1 MTQNVSSKQQYEES
15 VRRSQSEWLDYG
27 SRQIDIADEA
37 FEAIDRYIGVRKDD
51 VLLCE
56 TTCLGYAAHVLE
68 AGVGVKELWLVPPA
82 YTRSGT
88 TEDLFDR
95 LAGALGENC
104 GALLRSLER
113 YGAFKGLT
121 ASVPGGPFKLLVTTQ
136 FYDLDL
142 SAFEQP
148 KYNPVW
154 VVMLNTEGATGAV
167 LYPSP
172 DSQKGPYPALNM
184 TLSQGLNY
192 PEGFV
197 RSLEIPGGRVLLAL
211 GEPTGTF
218 HMEDLSDPDDPWSL
232 DATAITLALSSGCV
246 IPSVVRHGTKVLEE
260 RTLGE
265 LASRISRGTTLSE
278 RDLDVRELDLS
289 KEATPFGIGEIAYLV
304 GMGGGFAPSTPEF
317 YRYPGDL
324 YYIDGACFKN
334 GAIRP
339 KVLNSMPEG
348 QERYIVDERDGE
360 VLLVSRSSKEIA
372 VYEHIKK
379 KTLIGNSVFV
389 VRLGGDVDMDYLAC
403 WMRGDYVKAWMRG
416 AGRRLTKASLA
427 SLPVPILTVEAMERT
442 VRRERSIDQ
451 EIFDLEQRLA
461 SLRLSNRFD
470 PLAAAN
476 QHGHEGCEDE

>member
-1 MTQNVSSKQQYEES
+1 MTQNAFDAHRSEEGA
-15 VRRSQSEWLDYG
+15 RRAQSEWLDYG

-37 FEAIDRYIGVRKDD
+37 LEAVDRYIGVRQDD

-56 TTCLGYAAHVLE
+56 TTCLGYAAHVLD

-82 YTRSGT
+82 YTGPRPS
-88 TEDLFDR
+88 DDRLDR
-95 LAGALGENC
+95 LAGALGESC

-113 YGAFKGLT
+113 HGAFKGIA
-121 ASVPGGPFKLLVTTQ
+121 ASVPEGPFKLLVTTQ

-148 KYNPVW
+148 RYNPVW
-154 VVMLNTEGATGAV
+154 VGMLNTEGATGAV

-172 DSQKGPYPALNM
+172 DSQKGSHPALNM
-184 TLSQGLNY
+184 SLSQGLHY
-192 PEGFV
+192 PGGFV
-197 RSLEIPGGRVLLAL
+197 RSLEIPGGRVLFAQ

-232 DATAITLALSSGCV
+232 DVTFITLALSSGCV

-278 RDLDVRELDLS
+278 RDLDVKEPDLS
-289 KEATPFGIGEIAYLV
+289 KEATFGLGEILYHV
-304 GMGGGFAPSTPEF
+304 STGDGYAPSATEL
-317 YRYPGDL
+317 YEYPGDL
-324 YYIDGACFKN
+324 YYIDGACFKD
-334 GAIRP
+334 GVIRP
-339 KVLNSMPEG
+339 KVLSSMPEG
-348 QERYIVDERDGE
+348 QERYVVDESDGK
-360 VLLVSRSSKEIA
+360 VLLVSRSSKEVA
-372 VYEHIKK
+372 VYEHIRK

-389 VRLGGDVDMDYLAC
+389 VRLGGDIDMDYVAC

-416 AGRRLTKASLA
+416 AGRRLTKASLE

-442 VRRERSIDQ
+442 VRYERSIDRR
-451 EIFDLEQRLA
+451 IFDLSQELA

>member
-1 MTQNVSSKQQYEES
+1 MIKNAFDTQRYEES
-15 VRRSQSEWLDYG
+15 VRRAQVEWLDYG
-27 SRQIDIADEA
+27 CSQIDIADEA
-37 FEAIDRYIGVRKDD
+37 FEAVDRYIGVRQDD

-56 TTCLGYAAHVLE
+56 TTCLGYAAHVLD

-82 YTRSGT
+82 YTGPRPS
-88 TEDLFDR
+88 DDRFDR
-95 LAGALGENC
+95 LAGALGESC

-113 YGAFKGLT
+113 HGAFKGLT
-121 ASVPGGPFKLLVTTQ
+121 ASVPEEPFKLLVTTQ

-148 KYNPVW
+148 KYNPAW
-154 VVMLNTEGATGAV
+154 VGMLNTEGATGAV

-172 DSQKGPYPALNM
+172 DSQKGPHPALSM
-184 TLSQGLNY
+184 SLSQGFYY
-192 PEGFV
+192 PGGFV
-197 RSLEIPGGRVLLAL
+197 RSLEIPGGHVLLAL
-211 GEPTGTF
+211 GERTGTF

-232 DATAITLALSSGCV
+232 DATLITLALSSGCV
-246 IPSVVRHGTKVLEE
+246 TPSVVRHGTKVLGE

-278 RDLDVRELDLS
+278 RDLDVREGPDLS
-289 KEATPFGIGEIAYLV
+289 KEATFGLGEILYHV
-304 GMGGGFAPSTPEF
+304 STGGDYAPSATEF
-317 YRYPGDL
+317 YEYPGDL
-324 YYIDGACFKN
+324 YYIDGACFKD
-334 GAIRP
+334 GVIRP

-348 QERYIVDERDGE
+348 QERYTVDERDGK
-360 VLLVSRSSKEIA
+360 VLLVSRSSKEVA
-372 VYEHIKK
+372 VYGHIRK

-389 VRLGGDVDMDYLAC
+389 VRLGGDVDMDYVAC

-427 SLPVPILTVEAMERT
+427 SLPVPILTDEAMERT
-442 VRRERSIDQ
+442 VRYERSIDRR
-451 EIFDLEQRLA
+451 IFDLSQELA

-476 QHGHEGCEDE
+476 QHGPEGCEDE